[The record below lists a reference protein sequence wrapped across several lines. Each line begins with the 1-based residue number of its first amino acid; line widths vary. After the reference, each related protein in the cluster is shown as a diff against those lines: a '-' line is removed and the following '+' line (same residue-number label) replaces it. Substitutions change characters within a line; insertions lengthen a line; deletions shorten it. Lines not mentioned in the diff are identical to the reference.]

1 MPAIEDDL
9 KVKNWLSILTY
20 DVVKYVA
27 AGGVVVIEWTDDG
40 LTMRLPDAAIED
52 THGKFQ
58 RLAADSQG
66 QPAPTEATP

>member
-9 KVKNWLSILTY
+9 KVQNWLSILTY

-40 LTMRLPDAAIED
+40 LTMRLPDVAPD
-52 THGKFQ
+52 DVHSKFL
-58 RLAADSQG
+58 RLTEASA
-66 QPAPTEATP
+66 APTEATP